1 MVWYGLRMTTKHAA
15 CTHPATKAARAACRR
30 GTAQPKTKITGGDT
44 GPVAE
49 AKPEPPREPAPPA
62 IFIDAL
68 GVKIEL
74 GDRVVV
80 SAWGGAVRL
89 TDVGAEGTVT
99 GYGRSRVRV
108 NWDSSPNGP
117 APVELITP
125 SLVNVWR
132 RDGGLGFQ
140 GNVDR

>member
-1 MVWYGLRMTTKHAA
+1 MTTKHAT

-30 GTAQPKTKITGGDT
+30 GAVQSSPTDKAARAAHKVK
-44 GPVAE
+44 A
-49 AKPEPPREPAPPA
+49 EPPREPAPPA